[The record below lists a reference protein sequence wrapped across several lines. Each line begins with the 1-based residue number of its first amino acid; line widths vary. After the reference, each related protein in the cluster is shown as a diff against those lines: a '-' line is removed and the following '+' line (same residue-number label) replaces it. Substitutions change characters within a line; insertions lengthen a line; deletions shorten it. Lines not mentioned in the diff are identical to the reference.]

1 MLRDRLK
8 AETRVDHEET
18 EKSVGSDRIMSG
30 TLTRD
35 QYEDILLKQYMIHAD
50 LEQKLQRI
58 KDLTEWSELEFELRK
73 KISLLNFD
81 LQLLGVNPKENHSV
95 TFDFS
100 PSNLAQGIGCLY
112 VLEGSTL
119 GGAVIKRKLESIPEI
134 ADTKALQ
141 FYGAY
146 GENLGMMWKKFIACL
161 DQLDAQPEIHDEVV
175 ESARQTFKVVK
186 EAFALNLTA

>member
-73 KISLLNFD
+73 KINLLNFD

>member
-146 GENLGMMWKKFIACL
+146 GENLGIMWKKFIACL